1 MGRDISVK
9 ILQKNNDKS
18 YREIAPY
25 AYNPETNEFENV
37 FYCMA
42 YCKRDYDLFDV
53 LNDNDQV
60 YSCRG
65 IFEDAPK
72 EVVEYFLHCDNFYG
86 ITYFD
91 WCELIMFAQT
101 PLATV
106 PEEIDYIEDVDEA
119 LKDWPRRNVVQPWVD
134 SLRVVLDMY
143 EVYCPQPGEIIIQIG
158 FSC

>member
-9 ILQKNNDKS
+9 ILQKNDDKS

-25 AYNPETNEFENV
+25 AYNPETNEFEDV
-37 FYCMA
+37 SFRMA
-42 YCKRDYDLFDV
+42 YCRRDYDLFDV
-53 LNDNDQV
+53 LGNNDQP

-72 EVVEYFLHCDNFYG
+72 EVVEYFSNYDSFYG
-86 ITYFD
+86 VTYFD

-106 PEEIDYIEDVDEA
+106 FEDIDYEYID
-119 LKDWPRRNVVQPWVD
+119 KDPKDYPRRNVVQPWVD
-134 SLRVVLDMY
+134 SLRIVLDMY
-143 EVYCPQPGEIIIQIG
+143 EIYWPQPGEIIVQIG

>member
-9 ILQKNNDKS
+9 ILQKNSDKS

-25 AYNPETNEFENV
+25 AYNPETNKFEDV
-37 FYCMA
+37 SYRMA
-42 YCKRDYDLFDV
+42 YCRRDYDLFDV
-53 LNDNDQV
+53 LNDNGQA

-72 EVVEYFLHCDNFYG
+72 EVVEYFYHCDNFYG
-86 ITYFD
+86 VTYFD

-106 PEEIDYIEDVDEA
+106 LEDIDCEYID
-119 LKDWPRRNVVQPWVD
+119 KDPKDCPRRNVVQPWID
-134 SLRVVLDMY
+134 SLHVVLDMY
-143 EVYCPQPGEIIIQIG
+143 EVYWPQPGEIIIQIG